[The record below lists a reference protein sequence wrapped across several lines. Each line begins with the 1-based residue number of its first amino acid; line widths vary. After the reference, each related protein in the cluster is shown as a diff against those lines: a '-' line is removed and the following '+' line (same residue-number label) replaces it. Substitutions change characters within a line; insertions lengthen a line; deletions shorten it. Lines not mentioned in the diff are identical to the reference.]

1 MTHLPAAVAAA
12 ACALEVSMAV
22 PCEQEATTGARSR
35 RVDTGAVPSP
45 CAAGVMAI
53 GALMQGIVDIVMA

>member
-1 MTHLPAAVAAA
+1 
-12 ACALEVSMAV
+12 MAV